1 MKLFIQKCLILSKQF
16 DLVCDKADLVEVV
29 QAVMMAGVIIGSLV
43 FGPFAESW
51 VCFVHQSQI
60 KSVLSIRLYPYMDNS
75 LIESQKA
82 CKHLWKEWFTE
93 DVKLP
98 VSFILKTWV

>member
-43 FGPFAESW
+43 FGPFAES
-51 VCFVHQSQI
+51 
-60 KSVLSIRLYPYMDNS
+60 
-75 LIESQKA
+75 
-82 CKHLWKEWFTE
+82 
-93 DVKLP
+93 
-98 VSFILKTWV
+98 